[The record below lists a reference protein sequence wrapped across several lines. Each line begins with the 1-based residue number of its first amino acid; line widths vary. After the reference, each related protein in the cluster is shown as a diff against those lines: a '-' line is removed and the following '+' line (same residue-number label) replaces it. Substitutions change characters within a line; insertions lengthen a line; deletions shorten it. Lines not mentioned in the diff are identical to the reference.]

1 MTEILQT
8 IFDFWVDVVLF
19 FPRLI
24 VWSAVEIL
32 TLALGVLPDLNIP
45 DPSTL
50 AGSFTGDLVW
60 FLTLFEVPA
69 GLGFVVSA
77 LVARFILRRVPLI
90 G

>member
-1 MTEILQT
+1 MGDMLQA
-8 IFDFWVDVVLF
+8 IIDFWIDVVLF
-19 FPRLI
+19 VPRLI
-24 VWSAVEIL
+24 FWAALEIL
-32 TLALGVLPDLNIP
+32 ELALLALPDLNIP
-45 DPSTL
+45 DPASL
-50 AGSFTGDLVW
+50 SGSFTGDLVW

>member
-1 MTEILQT
+1 MGDMLQS
-8 IFDFWVDVVLF
+8 IIDFWIDIVLF
-19 FPRLI
+19 VPRLI
-24 VWSAVEIL
+24 FWAALEIL
-32 TLALGVLPDLNIP
+32 ELALLALPDLNIP
-45 DPSTL
+45 DPASL
-50 AGSFTGDLVW
+50 SSSFTGDLVW